1 MGSRGIHSR
10 IGDCRALTS
19 AVCRLEEGEPHPLGA
34 SWDGG
39 GVNFT
44 LFSAHATRVDLCFYD
59 PKGRSETERFT
70 LPCCTNQVWHGY
82 VRHARPGQLY
92 GYRVYGPYEPGSG
105 HRFNHH
111 KLLLDPYARQIAG
124 RVRWHDALYGFRVG
138 GPRGDI
144 TPDRRDSAPMMP
156 KAVVEDPAASWG
168 DDKPPHVPWRDTI
181 VYEAHV
187 KGFTELHPELPPTVR
202 GTYTALGHPSVVEH
216 LVKLGVTSVELLP
229 IHAFVDDRFLVEK
242 SLRNYWGYQPLGYF
256 APEPRYLGLDGAAGL
271 RAAIKTLHSAGL
283 EVLLDVVYNHTC
295 EGDDTGPTLSF
306 RGIDNA
312 SYYKLVP
319 GDPRHYWDCTGCGNT
334 LDVSHPRVLQ
344 MVLDSL
350 RHWVESYHVDGF
362 RFDLASALAR
372 SPLDWSDRAGFLQA
386 IAQDPVLSRVKLIA
400 EPWDLGSG
408 GYRVGGFP
416 TGWGD
421 WNDKYRDTV
430 RAFWRGD
437 DGQIPNLARS
447 LLGSSDL
454 FNHSGRKP
462 WASVQFIASHDGFT
476 TTDVVSYANR
486 HNLPNGEANKDG
498 HEPNY
503 SANYGVEGPSKD
515 KAVVALRNRQKRN
528 LLATAML
535 SFGTPMFLMGDEFSR
550 SQNGNNNA
558 YCQDNETSWMRWR
571 DATDPHLLDYVA
583 NLIALRKRHAVFRRL
598 EFFTGKNDPAAGAL
612 KDAYWLAADGREMWG
627 DDWGHVERRV
637 LGMQVGNHGSEK
649 ERLLL
654 LFNASDE
661 DDDFKL
667 AAEFPCLAFR
677 PVFEST
683 SADGLSVRTDAIL
696 AAGGSLRLEARSLVV
711 LQHCS
716 EV

>member
-1 MGSRGIHSR
+1 M
-10 IGDCRALTS
+10 
-19 AVCRLEEGEPHPLGA
+19 
-34 SWDGG
+34 
-39 GVNFT
+39 
-44 LFSAHATRVDLCFYD
+44 
-59 PKGRSETERFT
+59 
-70 LPCCTNQVWHGY
+70 
-82 VRHARPGQLY
+82 
-92 GYRVYGPYEPGSG
+92 
-105 HRFNHH
+105 
-111 KLLLDPYARQIAG
+111 
-124 RVRWHDALYGFRVG
+124 
-138 GPRGDI
+138 
-144 TPDRRDSAPMMP
+144 
-156 KAVVEDPAASWG
+156 
-168 DDKPPHVPWRDTI
+168 
-181 VYEAHV
+181 
-187 KGFTELHPELPPTVR
+187 
-202 GTYTALGHPSVVEH
+202 
-216 LVKLGVTSVELLP
+216 
-229 IHAFVDDRFLVEK
+229 
-242 SLRNYWGYQPLGYF
+242 
-256 APEPRYLGLDGAAGL
+256 
-271 RAAIKTLHSAGL
+271 
-283 EVLLDVVYNHTC
+283 
-295 EGDDTGPTLSF
+295 
-306 RGIDNA
+306 
-312 SYYKLVP
+312 
-319 GDPRHYWDCTGCGNT
+319 
-334 LDVSHPRVLQ
+334 
-344 MVLDSL
+344 
-350 RHWVESYHVDGF
+350 
-362 RFDLASALAR
+362 
-372 SPLDWSDRAGFLQA
+372 
-386 IAQDPVLSRVKLIA
+386 LSRVKLIA

-503 SANYGVEGPSKD
+503 SANYGIEGPSKD

-583 NLIALRKRHAVFRRL
+583 NLIALRKQHAVFRRL
-598 EFFTGKNDPAAGAL
+598 EFFTGRVDPAAGAL

-637 LGMQVGNHGSEK
+637 LGMQVGNLGSEK

-667 AAEFPCLAFR
+667 AADFPCLAYR

-683 SADGLSVRTDAIL
+683 SADGLSVRNNAIL